1 MALSDADKLTLLRTA
16 RQTLEGYLDEGREP
30 HCETDNPALLEHRA
44 TFVTLRQRET
54 GDLRGCRGETVAQ
67 QPLIESVARM
77 AIASATDDH
86 RFPPVAIDEVA
97 ALHIEIS
104 ALTPLESITPEE
116 VEVGRHGLLI
126 SRGEYSGLL
135 LPQVPVDHGWDR
147 EQFLDW
153 VCRKA
158 GLPDGTWRSSDVEL
172 RGFECEVW
180 HEA

>member
-1 MALSDADKLTLLRTA
+1 
-16 RQTLEGYLDEGREP
+16 
-30 HCETDNPALLEHRA
+30 
-44 TFVTLRQRET
+44 V
-54 GDLRGCRGETVAQ
+54 
-67 QPLIESVARM
+67 
-77 AIASATDDH
+77 IASATDDP
-86 RFPPVAIDEVA
+86 RFPPVAMGEVA

-158 GLPDGTWRSSDVEL
+158 GLPDGTWRSSDAEL